1 MLAAPAASLITDDRP
16 SSLPHQQG
24 RALCLVSHMLL
35 RPLLCVYLDLQP
47 ACPHTTPRYTSTILA
62 CDTQP
67 SRTVLVCRSYWTQ
80 SRAWAHKPALKPH
93 SLTRSSTK
101 NALQPRTSGTSACI
115 EACVSA
121 RLCLQH
127 SNEEPPLLLSLP
139 YTSNTQQASHPASNT
154 LGENTHAGHIHDILP
169 CCRCALHIK
178 TLPPRRRRLQW
189 WHDRTRILSATAAA
203 AGRRRRRGAAHYLQ
217 WWEERTR
224 HTARHCPS
232 HRQAAAGELHTTCSG
247 EMSAQVADSPRE
259 ETGLWC

>member
-80 SRAWAHKPALKPH
+80 SRAWAHKPALKRH

-101 NALQPRTSGTSACI
+101 NALQPRTSGTSASPS
-115 EACVSA
+115 AAVHQQHTTTLTPSQQYPGGKHTRWPYPRHLALLPLRSSHQNTPSTSSSPSVVARPHSHFVS
-121 RLCLQH
+121 Q
-127 SNEEPPLLLSLP
+127 P
-139 YTSNTQQASHPASNT
+139 QAQGS
-154 LGENTHAGHIHDILP
+154 
-169 CCRCALHIK
+169 C
-178 TLPPRRRRLQW
+178 TLPAVVGGA
-189 WHDRTRILSATAAA
+189 HSA
-203 AGRRRRRGAAHYLQ
+203 
-217 WWEERTR
+217 
-224 HTARHCPS
+224 
-232 HRQAAAGELHTTCSG
+232 HRQTLPQPQAR
-247 EMSAQVADSPRE
+247 AQGSCTLPAVAR
-259 ETGLWC
+259 